1 MRPQAG
7 GGASGAN
14 GTPADGCSPCPSLDR
29 ATDSSSTH
37 PPSESVTPSEFRS
50 GCSTSAGV
58 PSFQDST
65 TCL

>member
-7 GGASGAN
+7 GGVSGAN
-14 GTPADGCSPCPSLDR
+14 GTPADGYTPCPSPDR
-29 ATDSSSTH
+29 ATDSSGTH
-37 PPSESVTPSEFRS
+37 PPPEPVTPSEFRS

-58 PSFQDST
+58 PSFQDFT

>member
-14 GTPADGCSPCPSLDR
+14 GTPADECNPCLSPDR
-29 ATDSSSTH
+29 ATDSFGTH
-37 PPSESVTPSEFRS
+37 PPPESVTPSEFRS

-58 PSFQDST
+58 PSFHDST